1 MQLYE
6 EPVMNWKKG
15 WILFVSLCSLLSPL
29 GLEAKVSLKNMNL
42 LKNVETQST
51 EDELTIKFY

>member
-15 WILFVSLCSLLSPL
+15 WILFVPLFTLLSPL

-42 LKNVETQST
+42 LKGEENV
-51 EDELTIKFY
+51 